1 MSKIIN
7 HKQAIN
13 VADLPDYVNDSG
25 EMVQALIQ
33 GTQIWDKVGATVY
46 EGIKGSERIFF
57 MQTETGLQAFSCAFS
72 ATGDVIF
79 TYKDV
84 EVGDFK
90 VNQTI
95 CPDDLSKKFS
105 QAWLQ
110 KGAPT
115 QLPENI
121 KQWWVEGVMA
131 KEQAKLEQIAFHGD
145 TTGSGVD
152 AVVDGWVTQIE
163 DDATSKFGVSI
174 TGSIS
179 TTTLTVSAVSI
190 GMDAENGTVIYLK
203 PGMKIE
209 GVNVTGPCYIV
220 SQLSGTTGGIGTY
233 KVSYSQTAASATI
246 RATTIIDPNPVFVG
260 SQTTTT
266 LTVSEVILG
275 TIRVGQTVVTGGN
288 VAVTSQTILAQLTGE
303 TGGVGTYTVSA
314 SQTVAALTTM
324 TSKFASLNKANI
336 QGFLA
341 DVYSALPDVHT
352 ADGMVPTF
360 KIMLNYQMEKI
371 LLASISELA
380 SNNNYFNSYGLI
392 KEGEN
397 YSYNGVDLIFTS
409 GLNRNEALATFAENL
424 WIITDMLSDIKAV
437 KTIDLSDT
445 TGDLQ
450 IRLVVPKFSLG
461 FGYGKGQY
469 IVYSN

>member
-13 VADLPDYVNDSG
+13 VADLPDFVNDSG
-25 EMVQALIQ
+25 EMVQALIH

-46 EGIKGSERIFF
+46 DGVKGSERIFF
-57 MQTETGLQAFSCAFS
+57 IQTESGLQAFSCAFS
-72 ATGDVIF
+72 ATGDVKF

-90 VNQTI
+90 INQTI
-95 CPDDLSKKFS
+95 CPDDLAKKFS

-110 KGAPT
+110 KGSPV

-131 KEQAKLEQIAFHGD
+131 KEMAKLEYIAFHGD
-145 TTGSGVD
+145 TGGSGVD
-152 AVVDGWVTQIE
+152 AIVDGWITQIE
-163 DDATSKFGVSI
+163 DDATSKFGVEV
-174 TGSIS
+174 TGAIS
-179 TTTLTVSAVSI
+179 GTTLTVSAVSI
-190 GMDAENGTVIYLK
+190 GMDAENGEVIYLK

-209 GVNVTGPCYIV
+209 GVNITGPCYIV
-220 SQLSGTTGGIGTY
+220 ANGTGTGGVGTY
-233 KVSYSQTAASATI
+233 TVSYSQTAASATI
-246 RATTIIDPNPVFVG
+246 RATTVISPNPVFVA
-260 SQTTTT
+260 SQSTTV
-266 LTVSEVILG
+266 LTVTNVIQG
-275 TIRVGQTVVTGGN
+275 TLRVGQTIATAGS
-288 VAVTSQTILAQLTGE
+288 VAVASQTILAQLTGDA
-303 TGGVGTYTVSA
+303 GGVGTYTVSGSNTIA
-314 SQTVAALTTM
+314 STAM

-336 QGFLA
+336 QGFLS
-341 DVYSALPDVHT
+341 DVYAAIPDVYT
-352 ADGMVPTF
+352 TDGMIPDF
-360 KIMLNYQMEKI
+360 KIMLHWSMEKI
-371 LLASISELA
+371 LLASLA
-380 SNNNYFNSYGLI
+380 ENPLTNNYASAYGLI

-397 YSYNGVDLIFTS
+397 YTYNGLDLIFTS
-409 GLNRNEALATFAENL
+409 GLNRNEALVTFAENL
-424 WIITDMLSDIKAV
+424 WIVTDMLSDIKAV

-450 IRLVVPKFSLG
+450 IRLVVPKFALG